1 MKNINYLFFD
11 INKKLTLCFYYIS
24 FLFISLITSYLYI
37 SNVGFAI
44 IILFDLLL
52 TLLTVIITN
61 ILLKYHKDV
70 NNFENTT
77 LLKLHKQNFHLN
89 LYVEN
94 LLIESWKFYG
104 FVFYKTKTKIN
115 EKVVN
120 IKYFKFPFFEFS
132 NFNKIYRSIVKWQE

>member
-11 INKKLTLCFYYIS
+11 INEKLTLCFYYIS

-37 SNVGFAI
+37 SNIGFAI
-44 IILFDLLL
+44 IVLFDLLL

-77 LLKLHKQNFHLN
+77 ILKLHKQNFYPN

-104 FVFYKTKTKIN
+104 FIFYKTKTKIN

-132 NFNKIYRSIVKWQE
+132 NFNKIYKDVVK

>member
-132 NFNKIYRSIVKWQE
+132 NFNKIYRSIVK